1 MIRLLLLI
9 LIFNFSIHAQDNEDE
24 ISVDDQRNDA
34 INTLIEQI
42 KLNKGIYI
50 SQDKERLQKF
60 ITRVEQRTT
69 LLNDAKAKLN
79 NEQNRNKRLESAFE
93 NNEKILAD
101 LEEKLQI
108 KIGVLGEL
116 FGVARQYAGEL
127 AAANENSVIFYE
139 YPERQKILKELAI
152 VKVHNIS
159 ELEN

>member
-1 MIRLLLLI
+1 MTRLLLLI
-9 LIFNFSIHAQDNEDE
+9 FIINFSIHAQDNENE

-34 INTLIEQI
+34 INALIEQI

-50 SQDKERLQKF
+50 NQDRERLEKF
-60 ITRVEQRTT
+60 ITRVEERTT

-79 NEQNRNKRLESAFE
+79 NEKNRNKRLESAFE

-127 AAANENSVIFYE
+127 IETETKS
-139 YPERQKILKELAI
+139 K
-152 VKVHNIS
+152 
-159 ELEN
+159 